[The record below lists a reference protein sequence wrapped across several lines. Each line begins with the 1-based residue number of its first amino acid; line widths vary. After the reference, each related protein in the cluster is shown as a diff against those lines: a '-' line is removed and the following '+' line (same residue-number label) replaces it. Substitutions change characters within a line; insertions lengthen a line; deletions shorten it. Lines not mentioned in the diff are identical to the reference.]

1 MQETTTFNDLPKVV
15 GQVLNK
21 VERLERVLDI
31 IKDEITRNHTISSE
45 HIPMTLDEACDFL
58 KMKKSTM
65 YYHVERGNITATKRG
80 KNYIF
85 FKDELIRW
93 LESGRKN
100 QVSLTYEEE
109 NTARKASFKR
119 KPRTNLFK

>member
-1 MQETTTFNDLPKVV
+1 
-15 GQVLNK
+15 
-21 VERLERVLDI
+21 
-31 IKDEITRNHTISSE
+31 
-45 HIPMTLDEACDFL
+45 MTLDEACDFL